1 MDKRYIRCVGNSISK
16 GESYLHPI
24 FLEIAKNPNDYNICP
39 TELYNSENNKPAFYK
54 KTNKKYNYS
63 KEELSKFM
71 EVPYISLGENLLLE
85 YIYNIYNVDDL
96 ITFINTSIEQK
107 KSFIYINR
115 IINTWI
121 YDNVEN
127 IEKNHKIMIKIF
139 TIIKNTFWEKI
150 KVTDF
155 DDKVLK
161 YSKKFFDN
169 KYYDEFNFDFGKD
182 LYKYLKK

>member
-1 MDKRYIRCVGNSISK
+1 MDKRYIRCVGNSIGK
-16 GESYLHPI
+16 DESYLHPI
-24 FLEIAKNPNDYNICP
+24 FLTLYKNTDEDNYICP
-39 TELYNSENNKPAFYK
+39 TELYNNNNPVFFK

-71 EVPYISLGENLLLE
+71 EVPYISFGENLLLE
-85 YIYNIYNVDDL
+85 YVYNIYNIDDL
-96 ITFINTSIEQK
+96 ITFINKSIEQK
-107 KSFIYINR
+107 YNFIYINR

-121 YDNVEN
+121 YDNAEN
-127 IEKNHKIMIKIF
+127 INKNHKIIIKIF
-139 TIIKNTFWEKI
+139 TIIKNTFWDKL

-161 YSKKFFDN
+161 FTKKFFDN
-169 KYYDEFNFDFGKD
+169 KYYDDFNFDFGKD

>member
-1 MDKRYIRCVGNSISK
+1 
-16 GESYLHPI
+16 
-24 FLEIAKNPNDYNICP
+24 
-39 TELYNSENNKPAFYK
+39 
-54 KTNKKYNYS
+54 
-63 KEELSKFM
+63 
-71 EVPYISLGENLLLE
+71 
-85 YIYNIYNVDDL
+85 
-96 ITFINTSIEQK
+96 
-107 KSFIYINR
+107 
-115 IINTWI
+115 
-121 YDNVEN
+121 
-127 IEKNHKIMIKIF
+127 MIKIF

>member
-1 MDKRYIRCVGNSISK
+1 MDKRYIRCVGNSINK

-24 FLEIAKNPNDYNICP
+24 FLTIEKNIKNNNICP
-39 TELYNSENNKPAFYK
+39 TELYNENNNPVYSK
-54 KTNKKYNYS
+54 KTYKKYNYS

-71 EVPYISLGENLLLE
+71 EIPYISLGENLLLE
-85 YIYNIYNVDDL
+85 YVFNIYNVDDL

-107 KSFIYINR
+107 KNFIYINR
-115 IINTWI
+115 IINAWI
-121 YDNVEN
+121 YNNIED
-127 IEKNHKIMIKIF
+127 IEKNHKIMINIF
-139 TIIKNTFWEKI
+139 TIIKNTFWEKL

-155 DDKVLK
+155 NDKVLK

-169 KYYDEFNFDFGKD
+169 KYYDEFEFDFGKD